1 VKRLLLPGLL
11 YGLAG
16 GALIAALRWIEYQ
29 HVIRAHPG
37 EIYGGLIAL
46 IFTAVGVWGG
56 LHWNK
61 RRTIVVREVVV
72 RDPEPFQPNLAA
84 AEQAGLTPREKEIL
98 TLIAAGHSNR
108 EIADQ
113 LFVSENTVKTH
124 SSRVFDKLRVRRRV
138 QAVQKA
144 RELGLIP

>member
-16 GALIAALRWIEYQ
+16 GVLIAALRWIEYQ
-29 HVIRAHPG
+29 HVIRAHPA

-61 RRTIVVREVVV
+61 RRTIVVREVVM

-124 SSRVFDKLRVRRRV
+124 SSRVFDKLGVRRRV